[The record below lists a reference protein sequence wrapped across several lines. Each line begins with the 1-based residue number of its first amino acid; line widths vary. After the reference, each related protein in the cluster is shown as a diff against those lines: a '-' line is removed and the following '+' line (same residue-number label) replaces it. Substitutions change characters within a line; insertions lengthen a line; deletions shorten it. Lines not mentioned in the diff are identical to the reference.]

1 MQLCRAGMLCNISA
15 ARELGHEGADVP
27 LHLYGPLG
35 LGRFL
40 AAAMQLS
47 DTYLLCP
54 VLIHELVPGPVP
66 GRDADHEVRTSLTRA
81 LCSLPDRTRGEMFAC
96 CHISCAELLPG

>member
-1 MQLCRAGMLCNISA
+1 MLCNISA

-27 LHLYGPLG
+27 LHLYGPPG
-35 LGRFL
+35 VARFL

-54 VLIHELVPGPVP
+54 VLIHELGPGPVP
-66 GRDADHEVRTSLTRA
+66 PRDADHDVRFHAAVRRCLRLERHLSW
-81 LCSLPDRTRGEMFAC
+81 P
-96 CHISCAELLPG
+96 